1 MFAFN
6 SKMFAFD
13 SGVAIA
19 LAAADVFAFDSKI
32 FADSKNVVYALIII
46 HLLKLFLINN
56 LDDLY
61 NIDLTVPEATI
72 FVLNKYNINSREELV
87 KIDDRKTFIE
97 DIKIKSKTHWDKLKY
112 PESAVRK
119 QYCKILFGYKNFER
133 HYNNDN

>member
-1 MFAFN
+1 MFD
-6 SKMFAFD
+6 SKMFEY
-13 SGVAIA
+13 VI
-19 LAAADVFAFDSKI
+19 
-32 FADSKNVVYALIII
+32 YALIII
-46 HLLKLFLINN
+46 HLFKLFLSLITIRDKNN
-56 LDDLY
+56 LNDLY

-119 QYCKILFGYKNFER
+119 QYCKILFGYKNFKR
-133 HYNNDN
+133 Q